1 MRVGQR
7 SREGKTIKGRQRD
20 IVFFVDET
28 STMKNNGGMPRKPV
42 HFVTDP
48 AVWKTLIAP
57 VRAEIIE
64 TLRMLGPCGIA
75 DVARQLDRPADSLYR
90 HFEKIVAT
98 GVVVETGTRSTGRR
112 VERVYDLVADDLGA
126 RFKGASSRAVNDA
139 YLTTAKTVL
148 KMSARTFRDAAAS
161 GALIGLGLDKPSTM
175 RAFFEHVWLTPDDFD
190 ELNAIFRRLNAFLN
204 AKKTRTSETRLQLV
218 SVLTAPIVRRRG
230 AKRQPSAPSSGKAKS
245 TKPAPPRPAA
255 RPKSKKP

>member
-1 MRVGQR
+1 
-7 SREGKTIKGRQRD
+7 
-20 IVFFVDET
+20 
-28 STMKNNGGMPRKPV
+28 MPRKPV

-48 AVWKTLIAP
+48 TVWKTLIAP

-98 GVVVETGTRSTGRR
+98 GVVIEAGTRPAGRR
-112 VERVYDLVADDLGA
+112 TERVYDLVADDLGA

-148 KMSARTFRDAAAS
+148 KMSARTFRDAAAA
-161 GALIGLGLDKPSTM
+161 GELVGIGFDKPCST
-175 RAFFEHVWLTPDDFD
+175 RAFFEHVWLTPADF
-190 ELNAIFRRLNAFLN
+190 EALNTLFGKLNAFLN
-204 AKKTRTSETRLQLV
+204 SKKTRTADTRLHLV
-218 SVLTAPIVRRRG
+218 SVLAAPIVRRRG
-230 AKRQPSAPSSGKAKS
+230 ASRSKSAPAS
-245 TKPAPPRPAA
+245 PAA
-255 RPKSKKP
+255 RTTKPLNPASSNKRKR

>member
-1 MRVGQR
+1 
-7 SREGKTIKGRQRD
+7 
-20 IVFFVDET
+20 
-28 STMKNNGGMPRKPV
+28 
-42 HFVTDP
+42 
-48 AVWKTLIAP
+48 
-57 VRAEIIE
+57 
-64 TLRMLGPCGIA
+64 MLGPCGIA

-90 HFEKIVAT
+90 HFEKIVAS
-98 GVVVETGTRSTGRR
+98 GVVVETGIRPTGRR

-161 GALIGLGLDKPSTM
+161 GALIGLGLDKPCSM

-204 AKKTRTSETRLQLV
+204 SKKTRTPQTRLQLV
-218 SVLTAPIVRRRG
+218 SVLMAPIVRRRG
-230 AKRQPSAPSSGKAKS
+230 AKRQTSAHASRPAKP
-245 TKPAPPRPAA
+245 TKPTKPRPASIS
-255 RPKSKKP
+255 KSKKP

>member
-1 MRVGQR
+1 
-7 SREGKTIKGRQRD
+7 
-20 IVFFVDET
+20 
-28 STMKNNGGMPRKPV
+28 MPRKPV
-42 HFVTDP
+42 HVITDP

-98 GVVVETGTRSTGRR
+98 GVVVETGTRPTGKRI
-112 VERVYDLVADDLGA
+112 ERVYDLIADDLGA

-148 KMSARTFRDAAAS
+148 KMSARTFRDAAAA
-161 GALIGLGLDKPSTM
+161 GELVGLGLDKPCST
-175 RAFFEHVWLTPDDFD
+175 RAFFEHVWLTPADF
-190 ELNAIFRRLNAFLN
+190 ETLNTLFGKLNAFLN
-204 AKKTRTSETRLQLV
+204 SKKTRTADTRLHLV
-218 SVLTAPIVRRRG
+218 SVLAAPIVRRRG
-230 AKRQPSAPSSGKAKS
+230 ASRSKSAPAS
-245 TKPAPPRPAA
+245 PAA
-255 RPKSKKP
+255 RAAKPLNPASSNKRKR

>member
-1 MRVGQR
+1 
-7 SREGKTIKGRQRD
+7 
-20 IVFFVDET
+20 
-28 STMKNNGGMPRKPV
+28 MPRKPV
-42 HFVTDP
+42 HVITDP

-98 GVVVETGTRSTGRR
+98 GVVVETGTRPTGKRI
-112 VERVYDLVADDLGA
+112 ERVYDLIADDLGA

-148 KMSARTFRDAAAS
+148 KMSARTFRDAAAA
-161 GALIGLGLDKPSTM
+161 GELVGLGFDKPCST
-175 RAFFEHVWLTPDDFD
+175 RAFFEHVWLTPADF
-190 ELNAIFRRLNAFLN
+190 ETLNTLFGKLNAFLN
-204 AKKTRTSETRLQLV
+204 SKKTRTADTRLHLV
-218 SVLTAPIVRRRG
+218 SVLAAPIVRRRG
-230 AKRQPSAPSSGKAKS
+230 ASRS
-245 TKPAPPRPAA
+245 KPAPASPAA
-255 RPKSKKP
+255 RATKPLNPASSNKRKR

>member
-1 MRVGQR
+1 M
-7 SREGKTIKGRQRD
+7 E
-20 IVFFVDET
+20 
-28 STMKNNGGMPRKPV
+28 NNGRMPRKPV

-98 GVVVETGTRSTGRR
+98 GVVVETGTRPTARR

-175 RAFFEHVWLTPDDFD
+175 RAFFEHIWLTPDDFD

-204 AKKTRTSETRLQLV
+204 SKKTRTSETRLQLV

-230 AKRQPSAPSSGKAKS
+230 AKRQPSAHFSSPAKTPKTTTS
-245 TKPAPPRPAA
+245 RPAA